1 MSFKSVFCVILLS
14 STMAAVAGRAADL
27 PRLPRAVFDVIPPE
41 TRVQGERGS
50 MTVEQPACRIG
61 NTADLRRRIVNVA
74 VQEWAFFGFHTM
86 DASGGT
92 AGILPPAIAP
102 ELVPASLSPADAQRT
117 MIDIWTAQAGD
128 EDRTIA
134 GYWSA

>member
-1 MSFKSVFCVILLS
+1 MSLKSVFGVILLS
-14 STMAAVAGRAADL
+14 LAAIAGVRAADM
-27 PRLPRAVFDVIPPE
+27 PRLPSTAFDVIPPE
-41 TRVQGERGS
+41 TRVKGERGA

-92 AGILPPAIAP
+92 ASILPQAVVPA
-102 ELVPASLSPADAQRT
+102 LVPANLSPT
-117 MIDIWTAQAGD
+117 
-128 EDRTIA
+128 
-134 GYWSA
+134 